1 MPLMPERTSASP
13 ASPAATIPG
22 SGACRLTLNAW
33 WAVAAIFCATFLAYF
48 PALSGGF
55 IWDDNGHV
63 TRPALRSLHGLW
75 RIWFELGATQQYYPL
90 LHSAFWVEHG
100 LWGDA
105 TLGYHLITLAFHAG
119 AACLVAVI
127 LRRLAI
133 PGAFLAAMIF
143 ALHPVQVESVAW
155 ITEQKNTLSTVLYL
169 CAALAY
175 LRFDAKRKPAF
186 YAVALILFI
195 LGLLT
200 KTVTATLPA
209 ALLVIFWWQRGRL
222 SWKRDILP
230 LVPWFVIGAIA
241 GLFTAWVE
249 RKLIGAEGA
258 AFDLTFLQRCLLAG
272 RVVWFYLGKL
282 LWPARLTFIYP
293 HWDINAASAW
303 QWLPLAGVLALGILL
318 WLIRDRSRAP
328 LAAFLFFVGSLFPVL
343 GFFNVFP
350 FIYSFVADH
359 FQYLPSLGIITL
371 VSAGLVR
378 LGEQGSAAKRRLGE
392 ALTVLLL
399 VVLGALTW
407 RQTHDYHD
415 IQTIFRTTISRN
427 PDCWM
432 AYNNLG
438 SELMDNTSGLPE
450 AIADFQ
456 RSLEI
461 KPDYAEAHYNLG
473 KALVHLGRL
482 PEAIEHYHEAL
493 RIRPEHADT
502 YDALGNALYQEGRM
516 AEAIEQYRQALRI
529 QPLHANAHNN
539 LGVALAQLGQL
550 PEAIE
555 QYQEVLRL
563 RPDDVEA
570 HNNLGI
576 ALVRSGRLPEAVDQ
590 YQQALRL
597 NPNHAGVRTDLGIAF
612 AEMGRL
618 PEAIEQYQQAL
629 RLRPDYAEV
638 HLNLANALLRT
649 NRAAEA
655 IGQYRE
661 ALRLKPEF
669 AEAYF
674 NLGVALIQ
682 TGQTAEATAQFEQV
696 LRINPDDIQARNI
709 LARLRAYQETAS
721 PEK

>member
-1 MPLMPERTSASP
+1 M
-13 ASPAATIPG
+13 
-22 SGACRLTLNAW
+22 
-33 WAVAAIFCATFLAYF
+33 
-48 PALSGGF
+48 
-55 IWDDNGHV
+55 
-63 TRPALRSLHGLW
+63 
-75 RIWFELGATQQYYPL
+75 
-90 LHSAFWVEHG
+90 
-100 LWGDA
+100 
-105 TLGYHLITLAFHAG
+105 
-119 AACLVAVI
+119 
-127 LRRLAI
+127 RRLGI

-175 LRFDAKRKPAF
+175 LRFDVERKPAF
-186 YAVALILFI
+186 YVTALILFI

-209 ALLVIFWWQRGRL
+209 ALLVVFWWQRGRL

-230 LVPWFVIGAIA
+230 LAPWFAVGAIA

-258 AFDLTFLQRCLLAG
+258 AFDLTLIQRCLLAG
-272 RVVWFYLGKL
+272 RVIWFYLGKL
-282 LWPARLTFIYP
+282 FWPARLTFIYP
-293 HWDINAASAW
+293 HWDIKPAVAW
-303 QWLPLAGVLALGILL
+303 QWLPLAGVLALGVLL
-318 WLIRDRSRAP
+318 WLGRNRSRAP

-350 FIYSFVADH
+350 FLYSFVADH

-378 LGEQGSAAKRRLGE
+378 VTEQDSAALRKLSG
-392 ALTVLLL
+392 ALAVLLL
-399 VVLGALTW
+399 AVLGALTW
-407 RQTHDYHD
+407 RQAHDYHD
-415 IQTIFRTTISRN
+415 IRTIFRATISRN

-438 SELMDNTSGLPE
+438 SDLMDNTSGLQE
-450 AIADFQ
+450 AISDFQ
-456 RSLEI
+456 RSLQL

-473 KALVHLGRL
+473 KAFVHLGRL
-482 PEAIEHYHEAL
+482 PEAIEQYRKAL

-502 YDALGNALYQEGRM
+502 YDALGNALYQEGQV

-539 LGVALAQLGQL
+539 LGVALAQLGRL

-563 RPDDVEA
+563 RPDNVEA

-576 ALVRSGRLPEAVDQ
+576 ALVRSGRLPEAIEQ
-590 YQQALRL
+590 YQQALQL
-597 NPNHAGVRTDLGIAF
+597 NPNHAGVRTDLGIAL

-618 PEAIEQYQQAL
+618 PEAIEQYEQAL
-629 RLRPDYAEV
+629 HLQPDYPEV
-638 HLNLANALLRT
+638 HLNLANALLRS
-649 NRAAEA
+649 NRATEA
-655 IGQYRE
+655 IGQYKE
-661 ALRLKPEF
+661 ALRLKPGF
-669 AEAYF
+669 AEAHF
-674 NLGVALIQ
+674 NLGIALIQ
-682 TGQTAEATAQFEQV
+682 TGQATEAIAQFEQL
-696 LRINPDDIQARNI
+696 LRITPNDTQARNI
-709 LARLRAYQETAS
+709 LARLRAYQQTGSLER
-721 PEK
+721 